1 MSKEESTAARTAE
14 GLRGG
19 SYDPFCRGC
28 EKTVKELRSSNEG
41 MGWDLK
47 AKTVVHLFSH
57 VSWFSL
63 ATSHSQQMVAQKQ
76 LTVTVI

>member
-41 MGWDLK
+41 MG
-47 AKTVVHLFSH
+47 
-57 VSWFSL
+57 
-63 ATSHSQQMVAQKQ
+63 
-76 LTVTVI
+76 